1 MNGELSGGTNGVMNE
16 TKPEVVKPRQGGMQP
31 DQEQKESHT
40 YYGIRKPEPMHFESV
55 DIILAFGMLA
65 IGFLYWNL
73 IRIGSLG
80 LGVALFA
87 AILWGAASIY
97 FRISG
102 IKQTRASLIGS
113 GIFLISAVNFV
124 LFDITF
130 VKGLNFIFLSLSFV
144 FWVLITAG
152 KRLEKMI
159 SLYTISDMFQQLLVI
174 PFANFSGCFSG
185 IRQVFAK
192 SKRGKGVLSG
202 ILGIL
207 IFLPVLVM
215 VITLLSSAD
224 AAFEGIIDHIRFS
237 ISENLF
243 EYLFQI
249 ILGLPVACYLYGM
262 LYGNRYQ
269 RNIGNVSLESVN
281 KNLETFR
288 FAPGVTV
295 FSAMTALNMIYLVFF
310 LAQASYLFSAFEGSL
325 PQTMTYAEYARRG
338 FFELCAVSAIN
349 LAVIAGAHLIAKHD
363 RIKILR
369 GETIALCIFTIALL
383 ATAMS
388 KMGMY
393 ISYYGLTQL
402 RVYTSWFMVLLLA
415 FFIIILLRQFKNF
428 QGTRA
433 AFVSFLILFMAL
445 SYGNIDGLIAK
456 YNIERYQA
464 GTLESVDL
472 ESMSYLSDAAVP
484 ELYRL
489 YQETEDARFKQ
500 DIKAA
505 ILGDLIEEH
514 NGSVASDSFRDWNF
528 QSYRAGAIRSTLAE
542 SGAQ

>member
-1 MNGELSGGTNGVMNE
+1 MNE
-16 TKPEVVKPRQGGMQP
+16 TKTEESNKEQV
-31 DQEQKESHT
+31 EQKAPHT
-40 YYGIRKPEPMHFESV
+40 YYGNRKPEPMHFESA
-55 DIILAFGMLA
+55 DIVLAFGMLA

-73 IRIGSLG
+73 IRIDSLG
-80 LGVALFA
+80 LGVTLFA
-87 AILWGAASIY
+87 AVLWGAASAY

-102 IKQTRASLIGS
+102 IKQTRAGLLASC
-113 GIFLISAVNFV
+113 IFILSAVNFV
-124 LFDITF
+124 LFDITLI
-130 VKGLNFIFLSLSFV
+130 KGLNFIFLSLSFV
-144 FWVLITAG
+144 FWVLVTAG
-152 KRLEKMI
+152 KRLEEKI
-159 SLYTISDMFQQLLVI
+159 SLYAVSDLFRQLLVI

-207 IFLPVLVM
+207 IFLPVLVV

-237 ISENLF
+237 VSENLF
-243 EYLFQI
+243 EYLIQM

-269 RNIGNVSLESVN
+269 RNIGNVTLESVN
-281 KNLETFR
+281 KNLVSFR
-288 FAPGVTV
+288 FAPGATV
-295 FSAMTALNMIYLVFF
+295 YSAMTALNLIYLVFF

-349 LAVIAGAHLIAKHD
+349 LAVIAGAHLIAKRD
-363 RIKILR
+363 RVKVLR
-369 GETIALCIFTIALL
+369 AETIALCIFTIALL

-415 FFIIILLRQFKNF
+415 FFIIILLRQFKSF
-428 QGTRA
+428 QGTQA
-433 AFVSFLILFMAL
+433 ALISFLILFMVL
-445 SYGNIDGLIAK
+445 CYGNIDGLIAK

-489 YQETEDARFKQ
+489 YQETEDESFKK

-505 ILGDLIEEH
+505 ILGNLFEEH
-514 NGSVASDSFRDWNF
+514 SGSVAVASFRDF
-528 QSYRAGAIRSTLAE
+528 TLQSYRADAIRSALAGT
-542 SGAQ
+542 STN

>member
-16 TKPEVVKPRQGGMQP
+16 IKTEQTKQG
-31 DQEQKESHT
+31 QKESNT
-40 YYGIRKPEPMHFESV
+40 YYEIQKPEPMHFESV
-55 DIILAFGMLA
+55 DIVLAFGMLV

-73 IRIGSLG
+73 IRIDSLG
-80 LGVALFA
+80 LGVTLFA
-87 AILWGAASIY
+87 AVLWGAASLY
-97 FRISG
+97 FQISG
-102 IKQTRASLIGS
+102 IKQTRASILAS
-113 GIFLISAVNFV
+113 GIFILSAVNFV

-130 VKGLNFIFLSLSFV
+130 IKGLNFIFLSLSFI

-152 KRLEKMI
+152 KRLEERI
-159 SLYTISDMFQQLLVI
+159 SLYTISDMFRQLLVI

-215 VITLLSSAD
+215 VVTLLSSAD
-224 AAFEGIIDHIRFS
+224 AAFEGIINHIRFS
-237 ISENLF
+237 VSENLL
-243 EYLFQI
+243 EYLFQM

-269 RNIGNVSLESVN
+269 RNAGNITLESVN
-281 KNLETFR
+281 KNLESFR
-288 FAPGVTV
+288 FAPGATV
-295 FSAMTALNMIYLVFF
+295 YSAMTALSLIYMVFF
-310 LAQASYLFSAFEGSL
+310 LAQASYLFSAFKGTL

-349 LAVIAGAHLIAKHD
+349 LAVIAGAHLIAKRD
-363 RIKILR
+363 RVKVLR

-383 ATAMS
+383 VTAMS

-402 RVYTSWFMVLLLA
+402 RVYTSWFMILLLA
-415 FFIIILLRQFKNF
+415 FFIIILLRQFKSF

-433 AFVSFLILFMAL
+433 ALVSFLILFMVL
-445 SYGNIDGLIAK
+445 CYGNIDGLIAK
-456 YNIERYQA
+456 YNIERYRA

-489 YQETEDARFKQ
+489 YQETEDESLKK
-500 DIKAA
+500 DIKAV
-505 ILGDLIEEH
+505 ILGDLFEEH
-514 NGSVASDSFRDWNF
+514 SGSVAAVTFRDITL
-528 QSYRAGAIRSTLAE
+528 QAYRADTIRSTLTETEAN
-542 SGAQ
+542 

>member
-1 MNGELSGGTNGVMNE
+1 
-16 TKPEVVKPRQGGMQP
+16 
-31 DQEQKESHT
+31 
-40 YYGIRKPEPMHFESV
+40 
-55 DIILAFGMLA
+55 
-65 IGFLYWNL
+65 
-73 IRIGSLG
+73 
-80 LGVALFA
+80 
-87 AILWGAASIY
+87 
-97 FRISG
+97 
-102 IKQTRASLIGS
+102 
-113 GIFLISAVNFV
+113 
-124 LFDITF
+124 
-130 VKGLNFIFLSLSFV
+130 
-144 FWVLITAG
+144 
-152 KRLEKMI
+152 
-159 SLYTISDMFQQLLVI
+159 MFQQLLVI

-185 IRQVFAK
+185 IRRVFAK

-237 ISENLF
+237 VSENLF
-243 EYLFQI
+243 EYLFQM

-269 RNIGNVSLESVN
+269 RNTGNITLESVN
-281 KNLETFR
+281 KNLESCR
-288 FAPGVTV
+288 FAPGATV
-295 FSAMTALNMIYLVFF
+295 YSAMTALNLIYLVFF

-349 LAVIAGAHLIAKHD
+349 LAVIAGAHLIAKRD
-363 RIKILR
+363 RVKVLR

-402 RVYTSWFMVLLLA
+402 RVYTSWFMVLLFV
-415 FFIIILLRQFKNF
+415 FFIIILLRQFKSF
-428 QGTRA
+428 QGSRA
-433 AFVSFLILFMAL
+433 ALVSFLILFLAL

-472 ESMSYLSDAAVP
+472 EAMSYLSDAAVP
-484 ELYRL
+484 ELYKL
-489 YQETEDARFKQ
+489 YQGTEDEDFKE

-505 ILGDLIEEH
+505 ILGYLFEEH
-514 NGSVASDSFRDWNF
+514 SGSVAADSFRDFNL
-528 QSYRAGAIRSTLAE
+528 QSYRADAIRNALTEA
-542 SGAQ
+542 AAN

>member
-16 TKPEVVKPRQGGMQP
+16 TKHGPVEPINQSQL
-31 DQEQKESHT
+31 EQKEPQT
-40 YYGIRKPEPMHFESV
+40 YYGIRKPEPMHFEAV
-55 DIILAFGMLA
+55 DIILAFGMLV

-73 IRIGSLG
+73 IRIDSLG
-80 LGVALFA
+80 LGVTLFA
-87 AILWGAASIY
+87 AVLWGAASVY

-102 IKQTRASLIGS
+102 IKQTRVSLLVS
-113 GIFLISAVNFV
+113 VIFLLSAVNCV
-124 LFDITF
+124 LFDITLI
-130 VKGLNFIFLSLSFV
+130 KGLNFIFLSLSFV

-152 KRLEKMI
+152 KRLEQRI

-185 IRQVFAK
+185 IRRVFAK

-237 ISENLF
+237 VSENLF
-243 EYLFQI
+243 EYLFQM

-269 RNIGNVSLESVN
+269 RNTGNITLESVN
-281 KNLETFR
+281 KNLESCR
-288 FAPGVTV
+288 FAPGATV
-295 FSAMTALNMIYLVFF
+295 YSAMTALNLIYLVFF

-349 LAVIAGAHLIAKHD
+349 LAVIAGAHLIAKRD
-363 RIKILR
+363 RVKVLR

-402 RVYTSWFMVLLLA
+402 RVYTSWFMVLLFV
-415 FFIIILLRQFKNF
+415 FFIIILLRQFKSF
-428 QGTRA
+428 QGSRA
-433 AFVSFLILFMAL
+433 ALVSFLILFLAL

-456 YNIERYQA
+456 YNIGRYQA

-472 ESMSYLSDAAVP
+472 EAMSYLSDAAVP
-484 ELYRL
+484 ELYKL
-489 YQETEDARFKQ
+489 YQGTEDEDFKE

-505 ILGDLIEEH
+505 ILGYLFEEH
-514 NGSVASDSFRDWNF
+514 SGSVAADSFRDFNL
-528 QSYRAGAIRSTLAE
+528 QSYRADAIRNALTEA
-542 SGAQ
+542 AAN